1 MNLKR
6 NSIAAKEAG
15 LEEEQTVRWRESYR
29 EQVIKGERKKSFY
42 KFWRQKTK
50 GKLMQVKKQDLTSAI
65 SGVDS
70 ALLT

>member
-42 KFWRQKTK
+42 KFWRQKTN